1 VSGPSIVGPVAA
13 ARTAPSGPNAAD
25 AARLRQACQNLEGV
39 FLRHLFQAMRES
51 VPSEGITGDS
61 SSEQMFTTMF
71 DDAMADRAASQLSRG
86 LADALY
92 QQLGRRLAAGQAPQP
107 PTGLP

>member
-1 VSGPSIVGPVAA
+1 MSDPRIAGTAA
-13 ARTAPSGPNAAD
+13 APTLPPGPNAAE
-25 AARLRQACQNLEGV
+25 AARLRRACQDLEGV

-51 VPSEGITGDS
+51 VPSEGVTGDS
-61 SSEQMFTTMF
+61 SSEEMFTTMF
-71 DDAMADRAASQLSRG
+71 DDAMADRAAGQLSRG